1 MEISSRGR
9 WNIKRYLLKILRTVF
24 HFILKINSKLPSILE
39 MVAQSMQGKG
49 SGTGTTEVEARM
61 ALDFISQRGITKPIV
76 LDIGANIGSYSEAIR
91 KFAPQSTVF
100 AFEPSS
106 VARKSLEDR
115 FIADSSVTVFPFALG
130 NKNSKETLWTDT
142 PGSGLASLTQR
153 RLEPFGIDFSE
164 SESVEV
170 ITLDSWVS
178 SAKVVPS
185 LIKIDVEGHE
195 LDVLKGGFNTL
206 ALAQVV
212 QFEFGGCNIDTR
224 TFFQDF
230 WYLFSQAGFTIYR
243 ISESGPIHISRYSE
257 LDECF
262 RTTNYLAVRE

>member
-1 MEISSRGR
+1 MSGKL
-9 WNIKRYLLKILRTVF
+9 NFKRYSLKILRTVF
-24 HFILKINSKLPSILE
+24 HLIAKFNPKLPSRLE
-39 MVAQSMQGKG
+39 IVMQHTQGKG
-49 SGTGTTEVEARM
+49 SGGGSTEVEARM
-61 ALDFISQRGITKPIV
+61 AIDFISQRGITKPIV
-76 LDIGANIGSYSEAIR
+76 LDIGANIGLYSEAIR

-115 FIADSSVTVFPFALG
+115 FIADSAVTIVPFALG
-130 NKNSKETLWTDT
+130 SKNSKETLWSDT
-142 PGSGLASLTQR
+142 PGSGLASLTKR
-153 RLEPFGIDFSE
+153 RLEHFGTDFSE

-170 ITLDSWVS
+170 ITLDSWAS
-178 SAKVVPS
+178 STKVVPS
-185 LIKIDVEGHE
+185 LIKMDVEGHE

-230 WYLFSQAGFTIYR
+230 WYLFSEAGFTIYR
-243 ISESGPIHISRYSE
+243 ISESGPIHISGYSE

>member
-1 MEISSRGR
+1 M
-9 WNIKRYLLKILRTVF
+9 NRYLLKILRTVVQLIAKF
-24 HFILKINSKLPSILE
+24 NPNLQSILE
-39 MVAQSMQGKG
+39 IDMQQMQGKG
-49 SGTGTTEVEARM
+49 SGGGMTEVEARM

-115 FIADSSVTVFPFALG
+115 FKADSSVTIVPFALG
-130 NKNSKETLWTDT
+130 SKNSKETLWSDS
-142 PGSGLASLTQR
+142 PGSELASLTKR
-153 RLEPFGIDFSE
+153 RLEHFGTDFNE

-170 ITLDSWVS
+170 MTLDSWAS
-178 SAKVVPS
+178 STKVAPS
-185 LIKIDVEGHE
+185 LIKMDVEGHE
-195 LDVLKGGFNTL
+195 LDVLKGGFKTL
-206 ALAQVV
+206 ALAKVV

-230 WYLFSQAGFTIYR
+230 WYLFAEAGFTIYR
-243 ISESGPIHISRYSE
+243 ISESGPIHIPRYSE
-257 LDECF
+257 LDEVF
-262 RTTNYLAVRE
+262 RQTNYLAVRE